1 MGRPVDWPRLARRLD
16 GPAGRMAGAIAR
28 WRAVALLPF
37 ASACALSDQKAVI
50 DADVA
55 RWLAIMGAEAGA
67 GLHSLLSAFPEFR
80 AVCYWRME
88 QGNPTGALLA
98 KLMRL
103 LWRPIDSLFI
113 STGEIGPGLFV
124 AHAHGTSLAA
134 VRIGANCYVHQGV
147 TIGWDYKGERGP
159 IIGDDVFVGA
169 GAAILGP
176 VTVGDGARIG
186 ANAVVLCDVP
196 AGATAVG
203 VPARI
208 LPPRG

>member
-16 GPAGRMAGAIAR
+16 GPAGRLSAAIAR

-37 ASACALSDQKAVI
+37 AAACALSDQKPVI

-88 QGNPTGALLA
+88 RGNPAGALLA

-103 LWRPIDSLFI
+103 LWKPIDSLFI
-113 STGEIGPGLFV
+113 SAPEIGPGLFV
-124 AHAHGTSLAA
+124 AHGHGTSLAA
-134 VRIGANCYVHQGV
+134 ARIGANCYVHQGV

-176 VTVGDGARIG
+176 VTVGNGARIG

-208 LPPRG
+208 VGG